1 MRGRWLWSVLALA
14 VVVAPCAVAFG
25 ARACHEVAVCGSTMT
40 TPVLLV
46 AIDAAVVGAG
56 AIGLAWV
63 LRAAWLMGRT
73 ALALRGLLVV
83 ETPPRLARAASDA
96 GIADVTCVDGTAAV
110 ALCAAMFRPRILVTT
125 GLVDSLGSDELEAVL
140 RHENAH
146 AAHRDPLRRA
156 LRRAAADV
164 LVFLPIVRWWADRG
178 AERDELSADRAVL
191 TVLGPAPLAR
201 ALLAASWVPGGATAA
216 AFTDSAEA
224 RVAQLLGEPVT
235 VRRPPL
241 ATRLATAVGGALAG
255 AWLLCLASLLPH
267 PI

>member
-1 MRGRWLWSVLALA
+1 MRRHWLWSLLALA
-14 VVVAPCAVAFG
+14 IVVVPCAVAFG
-25 ARACHEVAVCGSTMT
+25 ARTCHEVAVCGSTMR
-40 TPVLLV
+40 TPVVFV
-46 AIDAAVVGAG
+46 AMDAAVVGTG
-56 AIGLAWV
+56 AIGVAWV
-63 LRAAWLMGRT
+63 ARATWLIGRT

-83 ETPPRLARAASDA
+83 ETPLRLARAASDA
-96 GIADVTCVDGTAAV
+96 GIADVTCVEGTAAV
-110 ALCAAMFRPRILVTT
+110 ALCAATFRPRILITT
-125 GLVDSLGSDELEAVL
+125 GLVDRLGSDELEAVL

-146 AAHRDPLRRA
+146 ASRRDPLRRA

-191 TVLGPAPLAR
+191 TVVGPAPLAR

-216 AFTDSAEA
+216 AFTDSGEA
-224 RVAQLLGEPVT
+224 RVAQLLGEPMT

-241 ATRLATAVGGALAG
+241 STRLATAVGGAVAG
-255 AWLLCLASLLPH
+255 AWLLCVASLLPH